1 MQFSSQRR
9 EVFVLVHRNEIPILL
24 TVETDDLLLPVV
36 TSLPFTGHAI
46 QPPPL
51 PHVQHVHRHS
61 YRHSDGGARREEELD
76 ARDVPPPARPVYPR
90 HRQREQREANVLQRR
105 DDPESR
111 PREPAGDGERH
122 GRPQDRSVE
131 GVRHALPDHGQYRG
145 NGRQGH
151 CQVDDEEE
159 RRRRRG
165 DLRPL
170 PHPVDEVAQ
179 RRARQ
184 RRDQVG
190 DRHDPPGLLCRGV
203 LFCAASRKDR
213 RSRRRRGSTTG
224 RCRNPPPTRRSFRLP
239 CRIWRGPPTKGAPA
253 PDQAPRRR
261 RPRLRPTPGLN
272 RTRGSPPSTLRAT
285 PACTPRGRP

>member
-203 LFCAASRKDR
+203 LFCAEVGRASVLPERIAAVDVAGGQR
-213 RSRRRRGSTTG
+213 RVDVGILLPLGAPFVCRVGSGVVHRRREHR
-224 RCRNPPPTRRSFRLP
+224 RLTRRHVADVPVFVQRLV
-239 CRIWRGPPTKGAPA
+239 
-253 PDQAPRRR
+253 
-261 RPRLRPTPGLN
+261 
-272 RTRGSPPSTLRAT
+272 
-285 PACTPRGRP
+285 